1 MSIRMIAS
9 VVIAAL
15 LMTGG
20 VATASQVTEYGVQPT
35 LKATLTKEE
44 AKTIALEH
52 AGLTE
57 SQVTGLRIEYDA
69 ERATAEWDIDFRSGD
84 WEYDYEVNAE
94 TGAVIKGEK
103 EYDPERAAKP
113 TEPAPAQPAEAQPAE
128 VLPAQTE
135 APKKLSAEEAKNI
148 ALKHA
153 GLTEAEFLR
162 TEYDVDDGRHHWD
175 VEFHSGDWEYDYEIH
190 AETGEIFKSEKEYDP
205 VKALNPSQPPK
216 TETPKTETTKK
227 IAAEEAKNIALKHA
241 GLKASQVKG
250 LRAKYDVDDGIP
262 EWEVEFYAD
271 GLEYDYEIHAESG
284 KIRSWDKERDD

>member
-113 TEPAPAQPAEAQPAE
+113 TEPAPAEPAEAQ
-128 VLPAQTE
+128 PAQTE

-216 TETPKTETTKK
+216 TETTKK